1 MTGSS
6 PSSLEVPEPLR
17 RRFEVARTEVTIAGW
32 TYDLLRPRNID
43 DLISEEDFDIDER
56 IPYWAE
62 CWPSGRVLAQRVL
75 GQQGAGR
82 TMLELGC
89 GIGVVCLAA
98 AQAGFRV
105 LGTDYYAEALEFT
118 EANAQRHGLT
128 GIDTRLVDWR
138 RLPDDLGTFDLVTAA
153 DVLYETPQVALVA
166 ATIARS
172 LAPGGVA
179 WLADPGRRTAVTLVE
194 ECDKQGLAAEC
205 VDRVHSVDANA
216 QLTVSVFEI
225 RHRAFRA

>member
-1 MTGSS
+1 MTERS
-6 PSSLEVPEPLR
+6 PSPLEVPAALQ
-17 RRFEVARTEVTIAGW
+17 RRFEVARTEVTIAGR

-62 CWPSGRVLAQRVL
+62 CWPSGRVLAERVL
-75 GQQGAGR
+75 GQAGEGR

-118 EANAQRHGLT
+118 EANAQRHGIA

-166 ATIARS
+166 TTIART
-172 LAPGGVA
+172 LAPQGVA

-194 ECDKQGLAAEC
+194 ECAKQGLAAEC
-205 VDRVHSVDANA
+205 IDQVRSVDANA

-225 RHRAFRA
+225 RHQAVSA

>member
-1 MTGSS
+1 MTNR
-6 PSSLEVPEPLR
+6 PQHSLDVPESLR
-17 RRFEVARTEVTIAGW
+17 SRFEVARAEVTLLGN
-32 TYDLLRPRNID
+32 TYELLRPRNID
-43 DLISEEDFDIDER
+43 DLISEEDFNIDER

-62 CWPSGRVLAQRVL
+62 CWPSGRVLAERVL
-75 GQQGAGR
+75 REQGAGR

-118 EANAQRHGLT
+118 EANAQRHGLA

-138 RLPDDLGTFDLVTAA
+138 RLPDDLGTYDLVTAA

-166 ATIARS
+166 ATISRT

-179 WLADPGRRTAVTLVE
+179 WLADPGRRTAVTLIE
-194 ECDKQGLAAEC
+194 QCQQFGLVANC
-205 VDRVHSVDANA
+205 IDRVPSEDASA

-225 RHRAFRA
+225 HHA

>member
-1 MTGSS
+1 MTSG
-6 PSSLEVPEPLR
+6 PQSSLEVPEPLR
-17 RRFEVARTEVTIAGW
+17 RRFEVARSEVTVAGR

-43 DLISEEDFDIDER
+43 DLICEEDFNIDDR

-62 CWPSGRVLAQRVL
+62 CWPSGRVLAERVL

-89 GIGVVCLAA
+89 GIGVVCLAGA
-98 AQAGFRV
+98 EAGFRV

-118 EANAQRHGLT
+118 EANAQRHGIA

-153 DVLYETPQVALVA
+153 DVLYEKPQVALVA

-172 LAPGGVA
+172 LAPDGVA
-179 WLADPGRRTAVTLVE
+179 WLADPGRRTAVTLFE
-194 ECDKQGLAAEC
+194 ECTQQGLAVQC
-205 VDRVHSVDANA
+205 VDAVKLVEGTTHV
-216 QLTVSVFEI
+216 TVSVFEI
-225 RHRAFRA
+225 RHAISA